1 MDKKKIERINKVETL
16 IKAKNDANFE
26 MGKIAVDVL
35 KENGGEMELQL
46 NGYYDIPEYNE
57 VYFKK
62 ARLDKNDC
70 LEVEFDLADYDET
83 YTENLFFLNVD
94 DMTFNDIILAIIDPT
109 NEQIDDK

>member
-1 MDKKKIERINKVETL
+1 MDRKKRINKVESL
-16 IKAKNDANFE
+16 IDAKNEANFE

-35 KENGGEMELQL
+35 KEKGGEMELQL

-70 LEVEFDLADYDET
+70 LEVEFDLADYNET

-94 DMTFNDIILAIIDPT
+94 DMTFNDIILAIVDPT
-109 NEQIDDK
+109 DEQINDK

>member
-1 MDKKKIERINKVETL
+1 MDRKKRINKVESL

-26 MGKIAVDVL
+26 MGKIAVEVL

-70 LEVEFDLADYDET
+70 LEVEFDLADYYET

-94 DMTFNDIILAIIDPT
+94 DMTFNDIILAIVDPT
-109 NEQIDDK
+109 DEQINDK

>member
-1 MDKKKIERINKVETL
+1 MDRKKIERIIKMENL
-16 IKAKNDANFE
+16 IDVKNGANFE
-26 MGKIAVDVL
+26 MGKIAVEVL

-94 DMTFNDIILAIIDPT
+94 DMTFNDIISAIINPT
-109 NEQIDDK
+109 NEQINDK